1 MSHIP
6 RAIGVISSLISQF
19 RILVAHP
26 SGEKS
31 GRWLSRAVKA
41 LRGLAFVTMQA
52 ILLTLITTSSQ
63 AQTIPPTTCSP
74 TNYFQ
79 APLGWQP
86 SAPYR
91 MCSEIYFW
99 QFETHQAWV
108 GAPLPNAPVGNA
120 TFFPTVGAISGV
132 GSDSLSTVMTGL
144 VPGRLYRI
152 PFYGLPRGLASHP
165 NEYQACTGLRITT
178 TGQTRALLYTS
189 SGWTVQFFEFIALS
203 ASQPLTVE
211 AIST

>member
-86 SAPYR
+86 SAPDPPPLNGSTLKYGFDH
-91 MCSEIYFW
+91 EGGPQW
-99 QFETHQAWV
+99 QTSD
-108 GAPLPNAPVGNA
+108 
-120 TFFPTVGAISGV
+120 TSPTRS
-132 GSDSLSTVMTGL
+132 SRSF
-144 VPGRLYRI
+144 GRLRFCAAKAWRWRM
-152 PFYGLPRGLASHP
+152 PFAR
-165 NEYQACTGLRITT
+165 
-178 TGQTRALLYTS
+178 
-189 SGWTVQFFEFIALS
+189 S
-203 ASQPLTVE
+203 AFP
-211 AIST
+211 